1 MISYV
6 IPLFDE
12 NKTAVGIIGMDID
25 MSRITAMVDE
35 IKLYDTGYAF
45 LCDSNGDM
53 IYHNRYPNGMTLE
66 EIKENSLF
74 TFIDDNYS
82 DEQAGDVINIR
93 NSEGEKESCVQN
105 FSPTVWRS

>member
-12 NKTAVGIIGMDID
+12 NKTAVGIIGMDIA

-45 LCDSNGDM
+45 LCDSKGDM
-53 IYHNRYPNGMTLE
+53 VYHNRYPNGMTLE
-66 EIKENSLF
+66 EIKKNSLF

-82 DEQAGDVINIR
+82 GECSCTVKKQATENNR
-93 NSEGEKESCVQN
+93 
-105 FSPTVWRS
+105 

>member
-6 IPLFDE
+6 IPLFD
-12 NKTAVGIIGMDID
+12 NSGTAVGIIGMDID

-45 LCDSNGDM
+45 LCDSNGNM
-53 IYHNRYPNGMTLE
+53 VYHNRYPSGMTLE
-66 EIKENSLF
+66 EIKKTACLHSL
-74 TFIDDNYS
+74 TTTTVTNRQEMSSIS
-82 DEQAGDVINIR
+82 AIAKAK
-93 NSEGEKESCVQN
+93 KESCVQN

>member
-12 NKTAVGIIGMDID
+12 NKTAVGIIGMDIA

-45 LCDSNGDM
+45 CATA
-53 IYHNRYPNGMTLE
+53 R
-66 EIKENSLF
+66 
-74 TFIDDNYS
+74 
-82 DEQAGDVINIR
+82 VIWYTTTVIR
-93 NSEGEKESCVQN
+93 TE
-105 FSPTVWRS
+105 